1 MKITN
6 SFPIYTVDI
15 YQDNYRNETL
25 FVHTDYKRIKQL
37 YNQEIRER
45 MQYPNH
51 GYILTL
57 KKWYVYNNYE
67 ELESYNNY
75 EQNEQNG

>member
-6 SFPIYTVDI
+6 GFPIYTVDI
-15 YQDNYRNETL
+15 YQDNYHNETL

-37 YNQEIRER
+37 YDQEIRER
-45 MQYPNH
+45 MQYYEY

-57 KKWYVYNNYE
+57 KKWCVYNSYK

-75 EQNEQNG
+75 KQNG